1 MSIVEKQT
9 KPFKLTLASTST
21 QDVPLPEETDSRVI
35 ENVQFYSRE
44 SDDIKKKE
52 LKKLLIVGKT
62 GTGKSS
68 LCNVLSGYS
77 FNADLFEVSAESRSC
92 TQKTNFRNVFFN
104 GDRMKPISILDTLG
118 FDDLN
123 NDTDTTIISDL
134 VVKLKINCDYVNLF
148 LIAVNG
154 QDPRLNGS
162 LIGMLKVKKLKLL
175 AVNTF
180 KAFQNMFPAVREFLG
195 KKKQDA
201 IVEKIL
207 LLNFFLSREKNLCF
221 LLTFFSKRTI

>member
-1 MSIVEKQT
+1 MSIVEKLI
-9 KPFKLTLASTST
+9 KPFKLILASTST

-44 SDDIKKKE
+44 SDDIKNNE
-52 LKKLLIVGKT
+52 LKKLLVVGKT
-62 GTGKSS
+62 GSGKSS

-104 GDRMKPISILDTLG
+104 GDRMKPISIIDTIG
-118 FDDLN
+118 FDDPN
-123 NDTDTTIISDL
+123 NDTDATIISDL
-134 VVKLKINCDYVNLF
+134 VVKLKNNCDYVNLF
-148 LIAVNG
+148 LITVNG
-154 QDPRLNGS
+154 QDPRLDGS

-180 KAFQNMFPAVREFLG
+180 KDFQNMFPAVREFLG
-195 KKKQDA
+195 
-201 IVEKIL
+201 
-207 LLNFFLSREKNLCF
+207 
-221 LLTFFSKRTI
+221 